1 MCQWAQEDFF
11 VAVILNI
18 NIIRKFNRIPVE
30 SVPLKQ
36 ETLRIKDIWS
46 ALEETLRIEGES
58 ALKT

>member
-1 MCQWAQEDFF
+1 MCQWAQEDFL

-36 ETLRIKDIWS
+36 DTLRIKDIWS
-46 ALEETLRIEGES
+46 ALEETLRTEGES

>member
-1 MCQWAQEDFF
+1 MCQWAQEDFL

-18 NIIRKFNRIPVE
+18 NIIRKFNHIPVE

-36 ETLRIKDIWS
+36 DTLRIKDIWS
-46 ALEETLRIEGES
+46 ALEETLRTEGES